1 MNLNSINELSTF
13 KRDDTVE
20 VNHSSLIIWNASTPS
35 VTIDKTA
42 SQLDFLPT
50 IYNLFGID
58 YDSRLF
64 MGKDIL
70 STESGLVY
78 FQNKSWVSDY
88 GTYFA
93 SSGKF
98 VPKDGK
104 EVDNNYITNIN
115 KIVANRINM
124 SKLIIENDYY
134 RKVYPDK

>member
-1 MNLNSINELSTF
+1 M
-13 KRDDTVE
+13 K
-20 VNHSSLIIWNASTPS
+20 
-35 VTIDKTA
+35 KTA

-70 STESGLVY
+70 STESGLAY

-98 VPKDGK
+98 VPKDDK
-104 EVDNNYITNIN
+104 EVDNNYIANIN

>member
-1 MNLNSINELSTF
+1 MTDFIKMGGYDQKLEYESSIVEIDNLINSINELSTF

-35 VTIDKTA
+35 VTINKTA

-70 STESGLVY
+70 STES
-78 FQNKSWVSDY
+78 
-88 GTYFA
+88 
-93 SSGKF
+93 
-98 VPKDGK
+98 
-104 EVDNNYITNIN
+104 
-115 KIVANRINM
+115 
-124 SKLIIENDYY
+124 
-134 RKVYPDK
+134 